1 MTVSGMS
8 ETVSPPLLEVEDL
21 EVEFRTDQGK
31 VRAVDGLS
39 FEIRRGRTLGI
50 VGESGC
56 GKSISVRAIMQLLP
70 ANGSIVGG
78 RIIYRGRSDDGV
90 DIRQLR
96 PSGAAMRS
104 LRGNEFAMIFQEP
117 MTSLSPIYTVG
128 AQITEAVKVH
138 RRLDRREA
146 RDYAIEMLRRV
157 NIPAPE
163 KRVDAYPH
171 QLSGGMRQR
180 VMIAMAISCHPKL
193 LIADEPT
200 TALDVTIEAQILNL
214 IKDMQ
219 EQEAASL
226 IMITHD
232 LGVIAETADEVAV
245 MYVGR
250 VVETGTAAEVLE
262 DPLHPY
268 TQALLRSIPKIGRR
282 DRLRPIEGTVPSL
295 YELPKGCKF
304 ADRCP
309 SVMPLC
315 RSKDPPAFGIG
326 QGREVRCWLHE
337 EQAKAAS

>member
-1 MTVSGMS
+1 MS
-8 ETVSPPLLEVEDL
+8 ETVSPPLLEVENL

-31 VRAVDGLS
+31 VRAVDGLT

-56 GKSISVRAIMQLLP
+56 GKSVSVRAIMQLLP

-78 RIIYRGRSDDGV
+78 RIIYRGRSDEGV
-90 DIRQLR
+90 DIRRLR
-96 PSGAAMRS
+96 PAGAAMRS

-117 MTSLSPIYTVG
+117 MTSLSPIYSVG
-128 AQITEAVKVH
+128 AQIIEAVKVH

-163 KRVDAYPH
+163 KRIDAYPH

-219 EQEAASL
+219 EEEAASL

-250 VVETGTAAEVLE
+250 VVETGTAEEVLE

-282 DRLRPIEGTVPSL
+282 ARRRPIEGTVPSL
-295 YELPKGCKF
+295 DELPKGCKF

-309 SVMPLC
+309 SVMPIC
-315 RSKDPPAFGIG
+315 RSKDPPAFVVG